1 MTFTI
6 MGRCKDS
13 GRLGIATATNA
24 LAVGVRVPFIRPR
37 VGAVSIMA
45 IADPRL
51 GDTAMR
57 FLELGYKAPRVIE
70 AVVAGDPYAE
80 YRQLGVIDDDGFIAC
95 RNGAENRDYT
105 GYHIGDSHLALG
117 NALKGEHVLSAIE
130 EAYLASPDDPLE
142 DRLMRGIEA
151 GRDAGGQH
159 GGQRSAAI
167 LVYGDKE
174 FSEVNLR
181 VDIHDEPVGELRRVY
196 DIYKPTVP
204 YYNWRLVDARV
215 PRLDDWLAEQQSKE

>member
-6 MGRCKDS
+6 MGRCADT
-13 GRLGIATATNA
+13 GRLGIATATRS
-24 LAVGVRVPFIRPR
+24 LAVGARVPHIRSR
-37 VGAVSIMA
+37 LGAVSIMA

-51 GDTAMR
+51 GDTAVKY
-57 FLELGYKAPRVIE
+57 LEMGYKAPKVIE

-80 YRQLGVIDDDGFIAC
+80 YRQLGVIDDDGFIAA
-95 RNGAENRDYT
+95 RNGEMNRDWT
-105 GYHIGDSHLALG
+105 GYHIGDNHIALG
-117 NALKGEHVLSAIE
+117 NVLKGEHVLDAIE
-130 EAYLASPDDPLE
+130 EGFLANPENPLE

-167 LVYGDKE
+167 LVYGDKT
-174 FSEVNLR
+174 FAEVDLR
-181 VDIHDEPVGELRRVY
+181 VDVHDEPVGELRRVY
-196 DIYKPTVP
+196 DFFRPTIP

-215 PRLDDWLAEQQSKE
+215 PTLDDWLAQQEE